1 MQLSAAVFAL
11 ALLSQGGGLVIKDIK
26 VGTGV
31 GAKTGDALTVN
42 YVGTLTNGTKFD
54 SSKDPGRT
62 PFDVT
67 LGAHQVIPGWEQGLL
82 GMKIGGTR
90 KLVIPPSL
98 AYGDR
103 GAGGVIPPNATII
116 FMVDLLKI
124 NGKGAP
130 PAPAKAKVTHH
141 AKTKP
146 KAKAHKGGH

>member
-26 VGTGV
+26 VGTGP
-31 GAKTGDALTVN
+31 GAKNGDALTVN

-67 LGAHQVIPGWEQGLL
+67 LGQHRVIPGWEQGLV
-82 GMKIGGTR
+82 GMKVGGTR
-90 KLVIPPSL
+90 KLVIPPNL
-98 AYGDR
+98 AYGSQ
-103 GAGGVIPPNATII
+103 GAGGAIPPNATII

-130 PAPAKAKVTHH
+130 PTAAHKPVHK
-141 AKTKP
+141 AKTK
-146 KAKAHKGGH
+146 AKTHKKGGHA